1 MRKKSGVGSGVGGV
15 GGVCNQRDSFSVAI
29 QKKDYPHVSATDAE
43 GVTYG
48 SMRIVIYKN
57 TEDET
62 SHPLGLV
69 VPTHG
74 TTSPNGWDNNRF
86 RSQAIFGIETPQCDV
101 CLYLHQDRCTLIY
114 WCRINFIYTLHTP
127 LHTPLIQLT

>member
-29 QKKDYPHVSATDAE
+29 QKKDYPHVSATNAE

-62 SHPLGLV
+62 SHALGLV

-86 RSQAIFGIETPQCDV
+86 GRE
-101 CLYLHQDRCTLIY
+101 LYLALRRHNVTSVST
-114 WCRINFIYTLHTP
+114 YTKTGVRLS
-127 LHTPLIQLT
+127 IGVG